1 MALIA
6 QFDKFAVIT
15 KRSTSF
21 VPEGSKTGVPQEY
34 NYVTGIDCTSGACF
48 SDVAIPP
55 ESPVNF
61 NSIEENTV
69 YDCQFVT
76 SVIRG
81 EKNATRLSAIKLV
94 QRIGTI
100 GVNLDKPGK

>member
-21 VPEGSKTGVPQEY
+21 IPEGSKTGVPQEY

-48 SDVAIPP
+48 SDVSISP

-61 NSIEENTV
+61 NQIEENTV
-69 YDCQFVT
+69 YDCSFVF

-81 EKNATRLSAIKLV
+81 EKNAQRLTAVKLV

-100 GVNLDKPGK
+100 GINLDKPGK

>member
-6 QFDKFAVIT
+6 QFDKFAVIS

-34 NYVTGIDCTSGACF
+34 RYVTGIDCTSGACF
-48 SDVAIPP
+48 SDVAIA
-55 ESPVNF
+55 EDSPVIF
-61 NSIEENTV
+61 SSIDENAV
-69 YDCQFVT
+69 YDCQFVF

-81 EKNATRLSAIKLV
+81 EKNAQRLTSVKLV

-100 GVNLDKPGK
+100 GINLDKPGK

>member
-6 QFDKFAVIT
+6 QFDKFAVIS

-21 VPEGSKTGVPQEY
+21 VPEGSKTGIPQEY
-34 NYVTGIDCTSGACF
+34 RYVTGIDCTSGACF
-48 SDVAIPP
+48 SDVAIA
-55 ESPVNF
+55 EDSPVLF
-61 NSIEENTV
+61 SSIEENTV
-69 YDCQFVT
+69 YDCQFVF

-81 EKNATRLSAIKLV
+81 EKNAQRLTSVKLV

-100 GVNLDKPGK
+100 GINLDKPGK

>member
-6 QFDKFAVIT
+6 QFDKFAVIS

-34 NYVTGIDCTSGACF
+34 KYVTGIDCTSGACF
-48 SDVAIPP
+48 SDVAIAP
-55 ESPVNF
+55 ESPVF
-61 NSIEENTV
+61 FEQIEENTV
-69 YDCQFVT
+69 YDCQFVF

-81 EKNATRLSAIKLV
+81 EKNAQRLTSVKLV

-100 GVNLDKPGK
+100 GLTLDKGSK

>member
-21 VPEGSKTGVPQEY
+21 VPEGSKTGIPQEY
-34 NYVTGIDCTSGACF
+34 RYVTGIDCTSGACF
-48 SDVAIPP
+48 SDVAVSE

-69 YDCQFVT
+69 YDCQFIF

-81 EKNATRLSAIKLV
+81 EKNAQRLSSVKLV
-94 QRIGTI
+94 QRIGSI
-100 GVNLDKPGK
+100 GVNFDKPGK

>member
-15 KRSTSF
+15 KRTTSF

-34 NYVTGIDCTSGACF
+34 NYVTGIDCTSGECF
-48 SDVAIPP
+48 SDVAIPVD
-55 ESPVNF
+55 SPVVF
-61 NSIEENTV
+61 SSIEENIV
-69 YDCQFVT
+69 YDCMFVKT
-76 SVIRG
+76 VIRG
-81 EKNATRLSAIKLV
+81 EKNASRLSAVKLV

-100 GVNLDKPGK
+100 GITLDKPGK